1 MNRLVVSLLIG
12 SIIIILLS
20 LIRLDEALAMGR
32 VETSYCPSLLF
43 RRVVEAAVMLWMITL
58 VVNYAVLS
66 RRNRYL
72 TAIAIESAILGSVFH
87 YAWLLGME
95 TCTGSV
101 KMRIEV
107 TILPLVYYVKTGEEY
122 VTAFIDIGQLM
133 VLYSVFEII
142 RGIVPRTVSQI
153 RRIRAPGRT
162 TS

>member
-1 MNRLVVSLLIG
+1 MASLLIG

-32 VETSYCPSLLF
+32 VETFYCPSLLF

-66 RRNRYL
+66 RRNRHL
-72 TAIAIESAILGSVFH
+72 TAIAVESAILGAVFH

-95 TCTGSV
+95 SCTGSV

-122 VTAFIDIGQLM
+122 ATAFIDIGQLM
-133 VLYSVFEII
+133 VLYSVFEIV